1 MAVELERHAQM
12 TDYDYRILQDI
23 LARLEPVAESD
34 CRVWTGLCLRGT
46 PFRSYHGKRTSIRQ
60 ILYRIL
66 INPNYNGRLQ
76 NNCETEGC
84 LNIDHIG
91 PWRGPDTL
99 QRRESRL
106 TVAERAE
113 ILATPKAIRG
123 SGARLAR
130 RFGISASQISK
141 IRRAQPEEHHGI
153 LR

>member
-91 PWRGPDTL
+91 PWRGPD
-99 QRRESRL
+99 RK
-106 TVAERAE
+106 E
-113 ILATPKAIRG
+113 IP
-123 SGARLAR
+123 
-130 RFGISASQISK
+130 
-141 IRRAQPEEHHGI
+141 
-153 LR
+153 